1 LVISQGFPDFDP
13 SSELIDAAKRE
24 ETLAAAG
31 SRLLRLKEK
40 G

>member
-1 LVISQGFPDFDP
+1 LVISQGFPGFHP
-13 SSELIDAAKRE
+13 PLELVDAAKRE

-40 G
+40 A